1 MTEPVLKFPLLG
13 FGPDVGRYAEPGRER
28 LHRFVDARD
37 LSVCETW
44 DMKRRARVGMVIA
57 DSAGR
62 TWEVVAIRDLGPAGG
77 LGERFLRWLIHQS
90 LRRVTH
96 EFVPRDPMSLS
107 EVKERVC
114 ASIRANPDDWRD
126 DEAIA
131 GEAGPPRD
139 EEELLEEM
147 QAAVRAA
154 ETLPQLISALYDEE

>member
-1 MTEPVLKFPLLG
+1 
-13 FGPDVGRYAEPGRER
+13 
-28 LHRFVDARD
+28 
-37 LSVCETW
+37 
-44 DMKRRARVGMVIA
+44 
-57 DSAGR
+57 
-62 TWEVVAIRDLGPAGG
+62 
-77 LGERFLRWLIHQS
+77 
-90 LRRVTH
+90 
-96 EFVPRDPMSLS
+96 MSLS